1 MPELPDVE
9 IFRSYFDST
18 SLHQEIVD
26 IEFDTA
32 AERILED
39 ITVDQLKDELVGHQC
54 EETRRHGKYFFARL
68 DNQKWLMLHFGMTGY
83 FQYYK
88 NEDEK
93 PSHSRLILDF
103 ANDYHLAFSN
113 TRKLGKVKMMDDDES
128 YISEKGLGPDVLSDD
143 FDFEKF
149 TEVLAGRRG
158 MIKSALM
165 NQDIMAG
172 IGNIYSDEILFQAKI
187 HPKTS
192 VNALSEKDLK
202 QIFEATQAVMK
213 TAIEKNVDTSQ
224 FPDSYIIPHRE
235 EGESCPRCDGEV
247 KNIKVS
253 GRSGYYCPSCQ
264 EKR

>member
-9 IFRSYFDST
+9 IFRRYFDST
-18 SLHQEIVD
+18 ALHQKIID

-39 ITVDQLKDELVGHQC
+39 ISLEQLKNELIDHQF
-54 EETRRHGKYFFARL
+54 EETRRHGKYFFVRL
-68 DNQKWLMLHFGMTGY
+68 DNQNWLMLHFGMTGY

-88 NEDEK
+88 NEEEK
-93 PSHSRLILDF
+93 PSHARLIVDF

-113 TRKLGKVKMMDDDES
+113 TRKLGKVNVMDHYET
-128 YISEKGLGPDVLSDD
+128 YISEKGLGPDVMSDD
-143 FDFEKF
+143 FDFESFKD
-149 TEVLAGRRG
+149 VLAGRRG

-165 NQDIMAG
+165 NQEIMAG

-192 VNALSEKDLK
+192 VNNLTEKDLN
-202 QIFEATQAVMK
+202 QMFDATKEVMK
-213 TAIEKNVDTSQ
+213 TAIDKKVDTRQ
-224 FPDSYIIPHRE
+224 FPNSYIIPHRD
-235 EGESCPRCDGEV
+235 EGEPCPNCHGEV

-253 GRSGYYCPSCQ
+253 GRSGYYCPNCQ